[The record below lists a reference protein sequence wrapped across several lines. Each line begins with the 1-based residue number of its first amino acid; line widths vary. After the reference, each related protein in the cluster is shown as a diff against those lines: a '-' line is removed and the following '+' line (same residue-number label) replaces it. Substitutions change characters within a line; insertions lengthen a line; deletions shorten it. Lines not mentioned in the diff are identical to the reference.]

1 MTLPS
6 LSVAT
11 KLNELIGRDSDAL
24 LTQPSEYGGIMRGDP
39 AEATETRRKIC
50 CTGTVTRKY
59 TQPAT
64 VACGPGGLMRGDPVE
79 ATKAKAE
86 VELEKKK
93 KTLRD
98 SDALDAADRHYCWRA
113 NAR

>member
-1 MTLPS
+1 
-6 LSVAT
+6 VAT

-24 LTQPSEYGGIMRGDP
+24 LIQPSEYGGIMRGDP
-39 AEATETRRKIC
+39 AEATETRRK
-50 CTGTVTRKY
+50 Y
-59 TQPAT
+59 
-64 VACGPGGLMRGDPVE
+64 VAQEQGRANILSQLLSLAYGRLMRGDPVE

-93 KTLRD
+93 NTLRD